1 MDKPI
6 IIHHSD
12 NINIKYIEN
21 RVNEKKCVITL
32 QGTDEKAHLI
42 ITITFCKDPFWD
54 LTIKSEYRNY
64 DNGYELVSCS
74 FEESSEGNM
83 YFNYLG
89 HTVHFSNDK
98 APNYLE
104 IYERLRLFSKF
115 HALRNIELQPLI
127 DKAFEISEPKL
138 KEMINEFIEHYYP
151 EEKKNNIARTLKPKK

>member
-1 MDKPI
+1 MEKPI

-32 QGTDEKAHLI
+32 QGTDEKTHLI
-42 ITITFCKDPFWD
+42 ITITFCNDPFWD
-54 LTIKSEYRNY
+54 LTIKSEYRNN

-74 FEESSEGNM
+74 FEESTEGNM
-83 YFNYLG
+83 YFRYSG
-89 HTVHFSNDK
+89 HAVHFSNDK

-104 IYERLRLFSKF
+104 IYERLKLFSKF

-138 KEMINEFIEHYYP
+138 KEMINEFIKHYYP
-151 EEKKNNIARTLKPKK
+151 EEKQNNIARTLKS